1 MGFFRL
7 SLSEAQFPMKK
18 IIISATIRE
27 FENDSELPANELDL
41 LKRARLAGADAYAP
55 YSEFYVGAA
64 LRLKSGEIITA
75 NNQENVAYPSGL
87 CAERVAVFFAGANHP
102 GEIIE
107 SIAVS
112 CSSAKTG
119 SDKAFSPCGAC
130 RQALAEYEQKQGR
143 PMQIILG
150 GKTGKILIVD
160 SVKDLLPLVFEA
172 DELRKK

>member
-1 MGFFRL
+1 
-7 SLSEAQFPMKK
+7 MKK

-27 FENDSELPANELDL
+27 YDSDSELPGSELDL
-41 LKRARLAGADAYAP
+41 LKHARVAGEDAYAP

-64 LRLKSGEIITA
+64 LRLKNGEVITA

-102 GEIIE
+102 GETIE

-112 CSSAKTG
+112 CSSEKTG

-130 RQALAEYEQKQGR
+130 RQALAEYEQKQGS

-150 GKTGKILIVD
+150 GKTGKILVVD
-160 SVKDLLPLVFEA
+160 SVRDLLPLIFEA
-172 DELRKK
+172 GELKKK